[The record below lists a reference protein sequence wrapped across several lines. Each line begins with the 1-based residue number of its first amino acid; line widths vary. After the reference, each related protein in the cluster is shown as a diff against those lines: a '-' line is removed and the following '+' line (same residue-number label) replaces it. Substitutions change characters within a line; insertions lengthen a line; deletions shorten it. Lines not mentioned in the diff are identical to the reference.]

1 MSENTNSDK
10 SAQEAV
16 EESCKAD
23 KPQSGPGNLLEEGF
37 LPVDE
42 HVEEVQ
48 ENGKKVRR
56 KGIYLLPNLF
66 TTAALF
72 SGFYAIM
79 SAMNGHFEFAALAI
93 FAAMIFDG
101 LDGRVARLTN
111 TTSEFG
117 VQYDSLSDMVSF
129 GVAPALVMYFWAL
142 VDLGKFGIA
151 AAFVYLA
158 GAALRLARF
167 NTQVGEVD
175 KRFFIGLASPAAA
188 AVIAG
193 MVWAGFDVA
202 MAGRPSVIAGIIT
215 ALMGLLM
222 VSNVKYNSFKE
233 LDFRGR
239 VPFVMILVV
248 VLAFGVIT
256 IDPPR
261 ILLALFGVYAAS
273 GLVMWCWEMRKKLK

>member
-1 MSENTNSDK
+1 MSDQTPENKTSSD
-10 SAQEAV
+10 
-16 EESCKAD
+16 D
-23 KPQSGPGNLLEEGF
+23 KPTYKSPLLDENL

-42 HVEEVQ
+42 HIEEVH
-48 ENGKKVRR
+48 EDGKKVIR

-79 SAMNGHFEFAALAI
+79 SAMHGNFEFAALAI

-101 LDGRVARLTN
+101 LDGRVARMTN

-129 GVAPALVMYFWAL
+129 GVAPALVMYSWAL
-142 VDLGKFGIA
+142 VDLGKFGA
-151 AAFVYLA
+151 GAAFVYLA

-175 KRFFIGLASPAAA
+175 SRYFIGLASPAAA

-193 MVWAGFDVA
+193 IVWAGFDVE
-202 MAGRPSVIAGIIT
+202 MSGRPSVIAGVIT

-222 VSNVKYNSFKE
+222 VSNVKYSSFKQ
-233 LDFRGR
+233 LDFKGR
-239 VPFVMILVV
+239 VPFVMMLAV
-248 VLAFGVIT
+248 VLVFGVVS

-261 ILLALFGVYAAS
+261 ILLVIFGLYALS
-273 GLVMWCWEMRKKLK
+273 GLVLWLWSLREKSSSDQANL